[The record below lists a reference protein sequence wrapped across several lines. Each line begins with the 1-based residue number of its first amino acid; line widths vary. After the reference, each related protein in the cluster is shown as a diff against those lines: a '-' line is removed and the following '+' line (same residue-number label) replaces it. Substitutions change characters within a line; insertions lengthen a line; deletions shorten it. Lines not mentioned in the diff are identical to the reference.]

1 MKLGK
6 IAAIAFA
13 LVAFASIAQAADK
26 QKLIIATE
34 GAYPPYNFVA
44 ADGTLQGFDI
54 DFANA
59 ICEKI
64 NAECEI
70 VKQDW
75 DGIIPA
81 LLAKKYDVIVASMA
95 IRPERAEKVDFT
107 IPYYMAPT
115 ALIAMKSAGI
125 KTGADGFVDPESVAG
140 KKIGVARA
148 TGFER
153 YAKENWSKADIVI
166 YDTSPNADLDLISGR
181 LDARFDDLILMQESV
196 LKSEIA
202 GDLEQVG
209 KVYPETMMGSEGEG
223 IAVRKG
229 ENALRE
235 SINKAILDMRADG
248 TYKKINDKY
257 FNFDI
262 YGQ

>member
-1 MKLGK
+1 MKFGKLG
-6 IAAIAFA
+6 ALMFA
-13 LVAFASIAQAADK
+13 LVALAVAAHAADK

-34 GAYPPYNFVA
+34 GAYPPYNLVA
-44 ADGTLQGFDI
+44 ADGTLQGFDV
-54 DFANA
+54 DFAKA
-59 ICEKI
+59 VCEKI
-64 NAECEI
+64 NADCEI

-81 LLAKKYDVIVASMA
+81 LLAKKFDVIIASMA
-95 IRPERAEKVDFT
+95 IRAERKEKVDFT

-125 KTGADGFVDPESVAG
+125 KVGADGFVDPASVAG

-153 YAKENWSKADIVI
+153 YAKENWPKADIVI
-166 YDTSPNADLDLISGR
+166 YDNSPNADLDLISGR
-181 LDARFDDLILMQESV
+181 LDARFDDYILLSQSV
-196 LKSEIA
+196 MKTDIA
-202 GDLEQVG
+202 ADLEQIG
-209 KVYPETMMGSEGEG
+209 KIYPETAMGSEGEG

-229 ENALRE
+229 ETALRE

-257 FNFDI
+257 FSFDI